1 MSTTL
6 SIREIYDA
14 ALEAGFSHQ
23 QAATW
28 TAIALAESGGRTRAV
43 NDRGEHSVGLWQI
56 NIDPEVRGNSWGDL
70 SDPGI
75 NAKAAFE
82 VSRHGRDMRPWTTT
96 HDTNKGTARDYRT
109 YLDEVEATV
118 GVKGDWRGVHGYR
131 SPLLAP
137 LADSQY
143 DKIDAGAPLTG
154 CPGDTPDDPVGGGA
168 GRLRHRGCSRRR
180 CRPAPAGPAQSDT
193 DARRADRRV
202 RAVGGHR
209 PDHDR
214 QRRRR
219 TVRRVRGDGPPTPT
233 RCWPTPTTTRPPTSR
248 DRAGRR
254 RGHGAGVGVRRR

>member
-1 MSTTL
+1 MTSTAGGGLPVATY
-6 SIREIYDA
+6 SIQDIYDA

-131 SPLLAP
+131 SPLLPA
-137 LADSQY
+137 LADDGSVPRPLRKTAAY
-143 DKIDAGAPLTG
+143 DMVTEAPPPGRQNDSDSDGLVDEFERFAGTG
-154 CPGDTPDDPVGGGA
+154 WT
-168 GRLRHRGCSRRR
+168 
-180 CRPAPAGPAQSDT
+180 
-193 DARRADRRV
+193 
-202 RAVGGHR
+202 
-209 PDHDR
+209 
-214 QRRRR
+214 
-219 TVRRVRGDGPPTPT
+219 
-233 RCWPTPTTTRPPTSR
+233 
-248 DRAGRR
+248 
-254 RGHGAGVGVRRR
+254 